1 MDVAVISVLRELTD
15 LALKDADVRE
25 LIQEMTCNVS
35 LINKLDLIIYCLLIT
50 QHVPVTHPEPVITSV
65 MSPPGS
71 VCVVPM
77 PMVVPVMNVRRVSM
91 ASQAVVHVGVTDVL
105 TGVTLRLGN
114 VSTVLITP
122 QALAVTGNMEL
133 LNMFA

>member
-1 MDVAVISVLRELTD
+1 MR
-15 LALKDADVRE
+15 
-25 LIQEMTCNVS
+25 
-35 LINKLDLIIYCLLIT
+35 
-50 QHVPVTHPEPVITSV
+50 PEPVITSV
-65 MSPPGS
+65 MSPPDS

-77 PMVVPVMNVRRVSM
+77 PTVAPVTNVRRASM

-114 VSTVLITP
+114 VSTVPTTP

-133 LNMFA
+133 MNVFA